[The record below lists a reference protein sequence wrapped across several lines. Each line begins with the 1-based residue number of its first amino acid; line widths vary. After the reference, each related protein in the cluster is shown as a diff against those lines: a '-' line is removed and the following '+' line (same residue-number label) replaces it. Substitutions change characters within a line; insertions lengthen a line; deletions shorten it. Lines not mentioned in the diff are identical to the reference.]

1 MNKNLFWFTITILVF
16 SVAMRLLPHMP
27 NFVPIGALALFAGV
41 YLPKRWGIIV
51 PMTAMLVSDLF
62 IGFYDLRLMAVVYG
76 SFAVMVS
83 VGWLVRGEKNFA
95 AGVLGVFFGSVF
107 FFVITNFAVWLL
119 SEWYAPTFDG
129 LMFSYTLALPFFRSS
144 LLGNL
149 FYSGVFFGAYAAFPA
164 LSHVFRNRFHRR
176 KILAC
181 YN

>member
-1 MNKNLFWFTITILVF
+1 MNKNLFWFTITILAF
-16 SVAMRLLPHMP
+16 SVAMRLLPHAP

-41 YLPKRWGIIV
+41 YLPKRWGLV
-51 PMTAMLVSDLF
+51 APLAAMFISDLF

-83 VGWLVRGEKNFA
+83 VGWLVRREKSFA
-95 AGVLGVFFGSVF
+95 TGVFGVFFGSVF
-107 FFVITNFAVWLL
+107 FFIATNFAAWLL
-119 SEWYAPTFDG
+119 SDWYAPTFDG

-149 FYSGVFFGAYAAFPA
+149 FYSGVFFGVYAIFPV
-164 LSHVFRNRFHRR
+164 LSHVFESCFRRR